1 MPEDTLALASASA
14 LRSARD
20 TGFVSIPCPS
30 TAGTSRPTERSAF
43 IVAMMIAWVEVRLS
57 TASVWTVFVIRHLSL
72 FPDTLCLSGI
82 FVKSSDSRARSTGL
96 T

>member
-30 TAGTSRPTERSAF
+30 TAGASRPTERSAF
-43 IVAMMIAWVEVRLS
+43 IVAMTIAWVEVRLS
-57 TASVWTVFVIRHLSL
+57 TASVWTVFVIRHLQYSL
-72 FPDTLCLSGI
+72 TLSVCQVFLS
-82 FVKSSDSRARSTGL
+82 SRLIPGL
-96 T
+96 GQLD